1 MLIGFALGAW
11 TCVALYHV
19 GSWVESR
26 KARRRPPP
34 PPAPT
39 SRPSPLSGVRL
50 PADFHERNDGTNE
63 AARMVRIDGV
73 VFVSADDLVTILA
86 TQADGEDQHMRPRR
100 GELLRAIA
108 TAIGQASIDFELERG
123 TP

>member
-1 MLIGFALGAW
+1 MLTGFVLGIYACVISRELRAW
-11 TCVALYHV
+11 RT
-19 GSWVESR
+19 R
-26 KARRRPPP
+26 RTDRRRPAPP
-34 PPAPT
+34 PLPATP
-39 SRPSPLSGVRL
+39 PPLSAVRL
-50 PADFHERNDGTNE
+50 PADFHERNDGTNG

-86 TQADGEDQHMRPRR
+86 TQADSEDRDHRPRR
-100 GELLRAIA
+100 GDLLRAMA